1 MALLRDG
8 YLLLY
13 NVCQAIGWAVALY
26 QILAA
31 LHATESLAQVYQA
44 SGDIVGEC
52 ERRIVVSDR
61 LPLHFIT
68 VLIF

>member
-8 YLLLY
+8 YLMLY

-44 SGDIVGEC
+44 SGDTVG
-52 ERRIVVSDR
+52 
-61 LPLHFIT
+61 
-68 VLIF
+68 